1 MKKLHSFLIIV
12 LFIVSCSN
20 PDKQNNKPV
29 ARVLEKY
36 LYLSDIKKIVSD
48 QVTPADSAVI
58 VGNYIDH
65 WLKKQLILQ
74 KAELNLTD
82 EQKNVDKQIEDYRSS
97 LIIYKYK
104 QKFIE
109 QKLDTV
115 ITDKIIEE
123 YYDSYASEFKLNNNI
138 IIPLYIK
145 ILKTTPD
152 IFKLRKWYK
161 SEEND
166 DIKQLE
172 EYCYQYAK
180 KFVFLEDNWI
190 SFSDLLKEVPI
201 KINNHEQYLKYN
213 KFIEAQDT
221 LYYYFI
227 NIKDYKLKNEVSPLS
242 IIENKIISIILNKR
256 KLQLIQYLEK
266 NMYQDALGN
275 NDFEVY

>member
-1 MKKLHSFLIIV
+1 MKYF
-12 LFIVSCSN
+12 LFILTILLLISCSN
-20 PDKQNNKPV
+20 SDKQSNKPV
-29 ARVLEKY
+29 ARVMEKY
-36 LYLSDIKKIVSD
+36 LYLSDIKEIVSD
-48 QVTPADSAVI
+48 DVSPADSAVV

-65 WLKKQLILQ
+65 WIKKQLILK

-82 EQKNVDKQIEDYRSS
+82 EQKNVDEQIEDYRSS

-123 YYDSYASEFKLNNNI
+123 YYDFYASEFKLNNNI

-172 EYCYQYAK
+172 KYCYQYAK

-256 KLQLIQYLEK
+256 KLQLIQDLEK